1 MDEVKEQE
9 LRNITSKKCNER
21 STLVTVL
28 LWNEKENSFVI
39 FVREITKL
47 VLLTLTVIQK
57 SGREGKL
64 VNLG

>member
-9 LRNITSKKCNER
+9 LRNVTSKKCTER

-28 LWNEKENSFVI
+28 LWNKKENSFVI

>member
-9 LRNITSKKCNER
+9 LRNVTSKKCNER

-28 LWNEKENSFVI
+28 LWNKKENSFVI
-39 FVREITKL
+39 FVREITNL